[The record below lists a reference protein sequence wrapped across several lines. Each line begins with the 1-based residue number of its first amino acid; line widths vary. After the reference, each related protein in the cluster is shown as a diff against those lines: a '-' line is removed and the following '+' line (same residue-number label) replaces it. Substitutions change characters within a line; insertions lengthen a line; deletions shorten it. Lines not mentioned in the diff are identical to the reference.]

1 MYCKFS
7 GFAAAVIVLSMTAS
21 AEASSLVYQPTNP
34 SFGGDPFNGSFLL
47 STASAENHH
56 EKPDKASDPLANFER
71 TITSSLL
78 NRISFQIADQ
88 IFGEN
93 AAESG
98 QFQVGDTLL
107 SFQRNGDN
115 VDITLFDG
123 VTGSSTVISVP
134 APQLQN

>member
-1 MYCKFS
+1 MFTKILTVAV
-7 GFAAAVIVLSMTAS
+7 AAASLLAS
-21 AEASSLVYQPTNP
+21 AAQAGPLVYKPTNP
-34 SFGGDPFNGSFLL
+34 SFGGDSFNGSFLL
-47 STASAENHH
+47 STAQAENQH
-56 EKPDKASDPLANFER
+56 ERPEDPADALGNFER

-98 QFQVGDTLL
+98 QYQIGDTLL

-123 VTGSSTVISVP
+123 ITGGSTVISVP
-134 APQLQN
+134 APQLQEN